1 MSELLA
7 GASGIAAAFGLA
19 TSAGLNAYIPL
30 LVVAV
35 TARISQLGGWDL
47 LTLREPWDILT
58 SWWIIGLLVV
68 LLVIEMTVDKI
79 PAADTANDI
88 VHTFV
93 RPAAG
98 AVLFAA
104 NANVVSDIHPVLALA
119 CGLVLAGSV
128 HAVKATARPVVTATT
143 AGVGNPLVSTVE
155 DILATIVSVLS
166 ILIPVLMA
174 IILIIL
180 LATLGWFLWRR
191 HQRRQEAGFR

>member
-1 MSELLA
+1 MNELLA

-30 LVVAV
+30 LIVAV
-35 TARISQLGGWDL
+35 AARISQLGGWDL
-47 LTLREPWDILT
+47 LTLREPWDTLT
-58 SWWIIGLLVV
+58 SWWIIALLAV

-88 VHTFV
+88 IHTFV

-104 NANVVSDIHPVLALA
+104 NANVVSEIHPVLALA
-119 CGLVLAGSV
+119 CGLVLAGGV

-143 AGVGNPLVSTVE
+143 AGVGNAFVSTIE
-155 DILATIVSVLS
+155 DILATVVSVLS
-166 ILIPVLMA
+166 ILIPVLMG
-174 IILIIL
+174 IILVVV
-180 LATLGWFLWRR
+180 LAAVAWFLWRR
-191 HQRRQEAGFR
+191 HQRRQEAGFG

>member
-1 MSELLA
+1 MNELLA

-35 TARISQLGGWDL
+35 AARISQLGGWDL
-47 LTLREPWDILT
+47 LTLREPWDTLT
-58 SWWIIGLLVV
+58 SWWIIGLLAV

-88 VHTFV
+88 VHTII

-98 AVLFAA
+98 AILFAA
-104 NANVVSDIHPVLALA
+104 NANVVTNIHPVLALA
-119 CGLVLAGSV
+119 CGLVLAGGV

-143 AGVGNPLVSTVE
+143 AGVGNAFVSTLE
-155 DILATIVSVLS
+155 DILATVVSVLS

-174 IILIIL
+174 IILVIL

-191 HQRRQEAGFR
+191 HQRREEVSLR